1 MCNTGGAAH
10 SLLPAAYVFIG
21 LTLGFIFL
29 GCKSGKSYFLRSSGI
44 PVLLAKVSQSLFSSF
59 QEDTPQILSQSDR
72 LPKLKL
78 HFNDLKLE
86 SLALLI
92 DGLSSCKILSTTF
105 FSALPWKCLIDLFQ
119 IQQLS
124 FVLNCQS
131 NDLQLESLAYSLS
144 HSALLFCKILST
156 LFFVCSAALKSL
168 IEFHFYFSIVMTN
181 LNQIQQAVFADD
193 LYPTRQS
200 NVTFLE
206 ILQWRRYHAKN
217 TQ

>member
-44 PVLLAKVSQSLFSSF
+44 PVLLAKVSQSSLFSSF

-92 DGLSSCKILSTTF
+92 DGMSSCKILSTTLF
-105 FSALPWKCLIDLFQ
+105 FALPWKCLIDFYFGPNSATFICTKLSIKWSQIGIFSLFSES
-119 IQQLS
+119 LLCYS
-124 FVLNCQS
+124 AKYCPLLFLFVLLPWKVWLNFTS
-131 NDLQLESLAYSLS
+131 
-144 HSALLFCKILST
+144 IL
-156 LFFVCSAALKSL
+156 V
-168 IEFHFYFSIVMTN
+168 
-181 LNQIQQAVFADD
+181 
-193 LYPTRQS
+193 
-200 NVTFLE
+200 
-206 ILQWRRYHAKN
+206 
-217 TQ
+217 

>member
-72 LPKLKL
+72 LPELKL

-92 DGLSSCKILSTTF
+92 DGMSSCKILSTILF
-105 FSALPWKCLIDLFQ
+105 LRYLESVWLISILDQ

-131 NDLQLESLAYSLS
+131 NWNLWLILWVT
-144 HSALLFCKILST
+144 ALLFCKILST
-156 LFFVCSAALKSL
+156 LFFCLFCCLEKSDWISL
-168 IEFHFYFSIVMTN
+168 LF
-181 LNQIQQAVFADD
+181 
-193 LYPTRQS
+193 
-200 NVTFLE
+200 
-206 ILQWRRYHAKN
+206 
-217 TQ
+217 

>member
-1 MCNTGGAAH
+1 MCNTEAH

-44 PVLLAKVSQSLFSSF
+44 PVLLAKVSQSSLFSSF

-92 DGLSSCKILSTTF
+92 DGMSSCKILSTVYSF
-105 FSALPWKCLIDLFQ
+105 FALPWKSLIDFYFGPNSATF
-119 IQQLS
+119 ICTKLS
-124 FVLNCQS
+124 IK
-131 NDLQLESLAYSLS
+131 LESLAYSLS
-144 HSALLFCKILST
+144 H
-156 LFFVCSAALKSL
+156 CS
-168 IEFHFYFSIVMTN
+168 V
-181 LNQIQQAVFADD
+181 
-193 LYPTRQS
+193 
-200 NVTFLE
+200 
-206 ILQWRRYHAKN
+206 ILQN
-217 TQ
+217 TVHSFFLFVLLPWKVWLNFTSILV